1 MQHIWYGDQFKLGVV
16 GGGQLGRM
24 LIQETINYN
33 VHVYTLDPDANAPCK
48 SISHGFTV
56 GSLTDFDTVYNF
68 GQQMDVITVEI
79 ENVSIEALEK
89 LENEGKKV
97 FPQPAVLKIIQDKG
111 LQKQFYQEHGIPT
124 LPFYLINDREE
135 IKQYQ
140 DEFPF
145 MQKMR
150 KGGYDGKG
158 VTALRTTN
166 DIETA
171 FDVPSVL
178 EKFVDFQK
186 ELAVIVARNEKG
198 ETAVY
203 PTVEC
208 EFSPEA
214 NLVEFLFAP
223 ADITPEIETKAK
235 KLAIQIIDQLG
246 MVGILAVEFFL
257 SKQGELYVN
266 EIAPRPHNSG
276 HHSIECNRTSQFEQ
290 HLRSVLN
297 LPLGATDLI
306 QPGVMINLLGEKGFE
321 GQAIYQGLEEAMQ
334 ISGVH
339 AHIYGKE
346 TTKPFRK
353 MGHVTIAKPVL
364 EDAKNTGRKIKELI
378 KVVGATKIQ

>member
-89 LENEGKKV
+89 LEKEGKKV

-223 ADITPEIETKAK
+223 ADIAPEVETKAK
-235 KLAIQIIDQLG
+235 ELAIQIIDKLG

-276 HHSIECNRTSQFEQ
+276 HHTIECNRTSQFEQ

-297 LPLGATDLI
+297 LPLGSTELI

-346 TTKPFRK
+346 TTNPFRK
-353 MGHVTIAKPVL
+353 MGHVTITKPEL
-364 EDAKNTGRKIKELI
+364 QEAKNTGRKIKELI